1 MDQIV
6 LNTSQLKKQKDT
18 LNSRKNYYAGKISTF
33 QGSKY
38 NATSTLSSLL
48 SKIRTNYTTIGT
60 NIKNVSEYLEDYYK
74 DAEGI
79 EYKFNH
85 SGGSIQT
92 SSVNS
97 IANEYYDVIEKYEF
111 PTQDYFKLS
120 FADSITS
127 AVNNLFTF
135 RKVVETDSV
144 DFVMED
150 SLYNDVLDI
159 YTEQIDMS
167 IEEYEMIAKEIE
179 KEIDSFSSLE
189 SLISMGAA
197 VGAVSAA
204 DYNTQLKEALE
215 KSGFSSL
222 EEYKKY
228 INELKSNLSM
238 CEEAVRQLE
247 LSKITGKY
255 DCLLFA
261 EDFQNY
267 SYQGEISEENI
278 RKLSGTMNEYS
289 PLSFDY
295 DKVYEKYEDVSLM
308 AYVATLSKMYDESTI
323 KAYAT
328 DEVWNAYELLEASNI
343 SQVSAGSSDCLVG
356 SNLVNAYNYLF
367 ENYGREEASQYLTDI
382 EDRVNQILGQ
392 NEAMKKLANLSSK
405 DDIFSAIGNEVYVAG
420 TGVGDGLQSWWEN
433 MGHAFS
439 AVFSFFTGD
448 TEESRAMTKEEY
460 EAQFFMQGLQQGN
473 YSGPFLINNYEIS
486 QGIGNMLPSIIIT
499 RGLGAAG
506 VAASTAS
513 TAGSAMIGVSSFGGS
528 YHSSMVEGYS
538 QEQALTYGLISGSS
552 EALFEKFLGG
562 VLSDVRVVDGK
573 SYLYSMAKEATEE
586 GLQNVF
592 DAGVRNVLFG
602 EVQTGDELVESTLK
616 SMLYGGI
623 TAGILNSPSAISN
636 SVKSV
641 KVNHAIQ
648 NGSLDTTSIIASL
661 KNSGLEIEF
670 DGKTDAQIISE
681 NVDIV
686 YDMFKDLVSSNY
698 SFNISDIEQALSKN
712 VENYVR
718 KTMLKRANAALMD
731 DVDLALINKIASS
744 TVSAIKAIPLDVL
757 GFFKRFVSSDV
768 QDDKSFAARLKENG
782 LYHLTSLDSAKKI
795 VESGY
800 VKPSGVLA
808 SYGRP
813 KAYFFNGVPSLEG
826 VAFNLD
832 SLPRTQVAVKI
843 DGSKIDMDGLRYR
856 SVYDEAVFSNGKFV
870 FSKGAADIVY
880 LALSLDENQDLKYI
894 EVSKQEFDA
903 INRLPTKN
911 FDSIGSL
918 VVAYDGIK
926 KTTTLE
932 SYSKAIKQI
941 GKNVSNR
948 INSLFYIHNV
958 ISSLKN
964 NFYNGKIVSALNG
977 MFSSQYNAVFEC
989 SSVFNNI
996 SFDSKSLVNVDD
1008 IISSSINE
1016 YNSNNDVIISAIDL
1030 GLSESVYEEVY
1041 NSIKN
1046 MLYEPYAGLRIKY
1059 FNNVSFREELM
1070 QENHKVLDFISNNTE
1085 NEVNLINKIIE
1096 HGISMVK
1103 SNGYRL
1109 STDNLLQFLTSS
1121 TVIPLARDAY
1131 KDLSSINTKSE
1142 LIDNSN
1148 ILKSDYQ
1155 ISNMNE
1161 EVRTNNYDITREKN
1175 SLDFKQYI
1183 NNYLQN
1189 VSKFKFSDVKFS
1201 KRLKHLGNSIYSYF
1215 SGNYEIGTSDMT
1227 FEALDSQAELISDT
1241 LSYSDVDQLKNL
1253 LDSGQEGDLAKVLVD
1268 GTLTAN
1274 LDQNISNK
1282 ALENFKRSSETLIKF
1297 FKTTLKNIKNANQIF
1312 ANMLAKVTQLD
1323 SVESDNL
1330 NGNLLGKFVGTF
1342 GYEFLSGT
1350 LMNKRK
1356 FTSVTNSKIMLD
1368 TIQNEGILHFTSP
1381 STANKIMESGMIK
1394 KSGILTSD
1402 MTSPKSFFFGGI
1414 PTFED
1419 LLINVPAYEVM
1430 TAVKIHPTDEQI
1442 SQLKYRPLNDRAVV
1456 YDGDF
1461 HFDPS
1466 QAEIVY
1472 YGLAYDKEN
1481 NNIFLKQITKEEAQ
1495 NYHVSEEVKSA
1506 YNYNIKGNSLVDE
1519 IKMNIY
1525 GLYAEY
1531 KHHQRLQQFVAQ
1543 WEQKG
1548 LKLNEITDQ
1557 ELYDLWNIKE
1567 ASVLNKQSIEVLN
1580 DFINKSDVSSESS
1593 ASTQDIRIDEIISDS
1608 SEYFDRFINDPVNE
1622 EVVQDLID
1630 VKNKVLSLKT
1640 KENLLEYIDNEAT
1653 PFALN
1658 LLTFNIFNNP
1668 LLETL
1673 LSNKTVQSF
1682 LNRNYSKIELINK
1695 YAYMQYSRHEFVID
1709 TFLSLTATDLDS
1721 LDFIDL
1727 YNVVNSFSE
1736 EVQAKFLQK
1745 NPNIFDSKLDSLDE
1759 ESLSAFVF
1767 GDFLNFLSFNSQTK
1781 LVDSYPNYFNKKFDE
1796 FVSSKNYSNEIKRYI
1811 IKNCG
1816 NYQLFKDLNFSLKY
1830 LDSDTQI
1837 VFFEKCKSS
1846 LYNDSLKCFMEYA
1859 GYINDPKYQE
1869 KFVKESPF
1877 FEEIHTSSGLS
1888 SFCSNIKSTD
1898 LLVEL
1903 LYNPKSQS
1911 EIISNYSIFKE
1922 IMNKLNL
1929 SIDEQKKFLE
1939 PVKQEIIKKRNKIY
1953 YRVDNGYLF
1962 QYIDSFSPEVQQIL
1976 LHDEDFL
1983 NTISVSD
1990 KIALNSAYNNVY
2002 YNDLLSLLH
2011 QPFDMD
2017 SARLLFEPEFYQ
2029 LMDQDMINQAA
2040 LSLRPSDYS
2049 RLAQLN
2055 NVEAIDTV
2063 INRMIGTNYK
2073 GISKTQLI
2081 PILEIANSSQKQN
2094 IMNSIPF
2101 SLLLEI
2107 NSNYKSEE
2115 LTNLMIQ
2122 KISLDNE
2129 QLTKSDYANLTYLKQ
2144 DVYLKIYPYL
2154 DDKAKLC
2161 SYDKH
2166 NVNSEIQ
2173 KEVLAIFR
2181 KSPDLINLMSSS
2193 SLGNFYD
2200 SLSLPEDIDLFYQNL
2215 SLTTL
2220 SFANK
2225 ILVSHFDLAKFKDF
2239 LINKISDFKTNKSS
2253 EVNFQY
2259 LNLFSVNDQIDII
2272 NSMSKV
2278 YQYFIL
2284 LDGQLQNQEV
2294 MMYVLN
2300 NMMNDSD
2307 FRSYIGKVSNFSKF
2321 LDNLSVDNSK
2331 YILENANDKFLGFLF
2346 ALSKRSDIQ
2355 LKFQEK
2361 LHDNPVLLGEY
2372 KLEDAEVM
2380 YEKLDVQSKT
2390 QLNETLDQMLD
2401 SIYNPSVNEI
2411 FKDATTAQKSAF
2423 LKAYN
2428 EGLIDSEK
2436 ISFLLELKKQ
2446 NQFVLGTF
2454 NYELFDSEIYQLN
2467 SALLTKLSKYY
2478 EVVGLISR
2486 IKNDSVK
2493 FNLFNNLMQLNSD
2506 LSLVVSD
2513 QKMSIILSYLSDR
2526 SFIVD
2531 LVPKTQEELEVFQNI
2546 LLKQYDLFALVTG
2559 DGRSVIHRDRSLIEP
2574 EGYTYSN
2581 YYTKLNE
2588 QCDILMNSVQDI
2600 TEAQNILFNKY
2611 FSMSVEDAQ
2620 ELYRIYGS
2628 HFSDITNLDE
2638 NGIATVYL
2646 ENLVNIFEASSLEEV
2661 KDIYY
2666 HFDSFYTMEEN
2677 LIIMD
2682 EIRKIYTKSLKNT
2695 LFNPVNISDF
2705 IEYDGNLVPI
2715 YEVSDEFQMLI
2726 QSTATSYGGMS
2737 MINNN
2742 YFDSWNLS
2750 SRTSNHG
2757 ICCSLISNSNMGMA
2771 SVSGNG
2777 IVIGFNS
2784 FADNQINMMAPYDLY
2799 TYNDQYNIRSARP
2812 MLFLPGEE
2820 VINQTR
2826 HTHNEFNLERV
2837 NLEENSKYANIQPD
2851 YVVWFEDMDETLK
2864 NNAFKASL
2872 EFEIPLVYVN
2882 KEKIAKMEC
2891 QKIDQYIS
2899 DYQTTGNLE
2908 NILQAL
2914 LLHENNRSGYRISN
2928 QELISQYFPTEKI
2941 DTLFRTAISNS
2952 NTLEQLEFI
2961 KQILLNEQQKFDI
2974 TYEATDRINVIDLPI
2989 EEYIQLLD
2997 DKISSL

>member
-111 PTQDYFKLS
+111 PTQDYFNLS

-261 EDFQNY
+261 ENFQNY

-602 EVQTGDELVESTLK
+602 DVQTGDELVESTLK

-636 SVKSV
+636 SVKSA
-641 KVNHAIQ
+641 KVSHAIQ
-648 NGSLDTTSIIASL
+648 NGSLDFTNVVTSL
-661 KNSGLEIEF
+661 KNSGLDIDF
-670 DGKTDAQIISE
+670 DGKTDTQIISE
-681 NVDIV
+681 NADIV
-686 YDMFKDLVSSNY
+686 YDMFKEKMSDVDNAID
-698 SFNISDIEQALSKN
+698 SFNS
-712 VENYVR
+712 
-718 KTMLKRANAALMD
+718 
-731 DVDLALINKIASS
+731 
-744 TVSAIKAIPLDVL
+744 
-757 GFFKRFVSSDV
+757 
-768 QDDKSFAARLKENG
+768 
-782 LYHLTSLDSAKKI
+782 
-795 VESGY
+795 
-800 VKPSGVLA
+800 
-808 SYGRP
+808 
-813 KAYFFNGVPSLEG
+813 
-826 VAFNLD
+826 
-832 SLPRTQVAVKI
+832 
-843 DGSKIDMDGLRYR
+843 
-856 SVYDEAVFSNGKFV
+856 
-870 FSKGAADIVY
+870 
-880 LALSLDENQDLKYI
+880 
-894 EVSKQEFDA
+894 
-903 INRLPTKN
+903 
-911 FDSIGSL
+911 
-918 VVAYDGIK
+918 
-926 KTTTLE
+926 
-932 SYSKAIKQI
+932 
-941 GKNVSNR
+941 
-948 INSLFYIHNV
+948 
-958 ISSLKN
+958 
-964 NFYNGKIVSALNG
+964 
-977 MFSSQYNAVFEC
+977 
-989 SSVFNNI
+989 
-996 SFDSKSLVNVDD
+996 
-1008 IISSSINE
+1008 
-1016 YNSNNDVIISAIDL
+1016 
-1030 GLSESVYEEVY
+1030 
-1041 NSIKN
+1041 
-1046 MLYEPYAGLRIKY
+1046 
-1059 FNNVSFREELM
+1059 
-1070 QENHKVLDFISNNTE
+1070 
-1085 NEVNLINKIIE
+1085 
-1096 HGISMVK
+1096 
-1103 SNGYRL
+1103 
-1109 STDNLLQFLTSS
+1109 
-1121 TVIPLARDAY
+1121 
-1131 KDLSSINTKSE
+1131 
-1142 LIDNSN
+1142 
-1148 ILKSDYQ
+1148 Q

-1161 EVRTNNYDITREKN
+1161 EARTDNYNITKEKN

-1183 NNYLQN
+1183 NNYLQK
-1189 VSKFKFSDVKFS
+1189 VSNFKFSDINFS
-1201 KRLKHLGNSIYSYF
+1201 ERLKNLGDSIYSYF

-1227 FEALDSQAELISDT
+1227 FENLDFQAELISDT

-1268 GTLTAN
+1268 GTLTAS

-1282 ALENFKRSSETLIKF
+1282 ALENFNRSSETLIKF

-1312 ANMLAKVTQLD
+1312 ANMLAKVTKLD

-1402 MTSPKSFFFGGI
+1402 MTSPKSFFFGGT

-1419 LLINVPAYEVM
+1419 LLINVPAYDVM
-1430 TAVKIHPTDEQI
+1430 TAVKIHPTAEQI
-1442 SQLKYRPLNDRAVV
+1442 SDLKYRPLNDRAVV

-1461 HFDPS
+1461 HFDPE

-1495 NYHVSEEVKSA
+1495 NYHVSEEVKAA
-1506 YNYNIKGNSLVDE
+1506 YNYNLKKNSLLDE

-1531 KHHQRLQQFVAQ
+1531 KHHQRLQQYVAQ

-1548 LKLNEITDQ
+1548 LKLSEISDQ

-1567 ASVLNKQSIEVLN
+1567 ASVLNKQSINVLN

-1622 EVVQDLID
+1622 DIVQDLID
-1630 VKNKVLSLKT
+1630 VKDKVLSLKT

-1695 YAYMQYSRHEFVID
+1695 YAYMQYPRHEFVID

-1767 GDFLNFLSFNSQTK
+1767 GDFLNYLSFNSQTK

-2081 PILEIANSSQKQN
+2081 PILEIANSFQKQN

-2107 NSNYKSEE
+2107 NSNCKSEE

-2173 KEVLAIFR
+2173 KEVLEIFR

-2200 SLSLPEDIDLFYQNL
+2200 SLSLSEDIDLFYQNL

-2225 ILVSHFDLAKFKDF
+2225 ILVSHFDLAKFKDV

-2294 MMYVLN
+2294 IMYVLN

-2307 FRSYIGKVSNFSKF
+2307 FRSYIGKVSNFSTF

-2346 ALSKRSDIQ
+2346 VLSKRSDIQ

-2380 YEKLDVQSKT
+2380 YEKLAVHSKT

-2401 SIYNPSVNEI
+2401 SIHNPSVNEI

-2467 SALLTKLSKYY
+2467 SALLAKLSKYY

-2526 SFIVD
+2526 SFTVG

-2559 DGRSVIHRDRSLIEP
+2559 YGQRVIHRDRSLIEP

-2581 YYTKLNE
+2581 YYAKLNE
-2588 QCDILMNSVQDI
+2588 QCDTLMNSVQDI

-2705 IEYDGNLVPI
+2705 VEYDGNLVPI

-2726 QSTATSYGGMS
+2726 QSTATSYGGMP

-2784 FADNQINMMAPYDLY
+2784 FTDNQINMMAPYDLY

-2812 MLFLPGEE
+2812 MLFLPGDE

-2826 HTHNEFNLERV
+2826 HTHNEFNLERA

-2872 EFEIPLVYVN
+2872 EFGIPLVYVN